1 MIEARGVTCFA
12 KFPLD
17 RFAGQCSAVFPIEE
31 IMSAAAFISTT
42 IPYVNARPHL
52 GHALEYVQ
60 ADAFARHMA
69 SQKDVFFLSGTDE
82 NSLKNVLAAEREGIS
97 TRELVD
103 RNVHFFETL
112 LESLNIKVSDF
123 IRTSVSTNHIA
134 GATQIWRRM
143 EERDDIYTKDYE
155 GLYCVGCEQFYT
167 PDELKDGKCPEHL
180 VEPELVTERNY
191 FFRLSRYGNQ
201 LLEELSSGRLKIY
214 PESRLNEVT
223 SFIRAGLEDISISRS
238 VERARGWGIP
248 VPDDESQVMY
258 VWIDALTN
266 YINALGWTE
275 EKDAYKCFWADADQR
290 THVVG
295 KGVLR
300 FHAIYWPAMLLSAGL
315 PLPTEVMVHG
325 YITAGGQKLSKSLG
339 NAIDP
344 MDLLRDYGQDALRYL
359 LLADFSPFGDGDF
372 SQERLVTR
380 YNTDLANALGNLLS
394 RITAMTVRY
403 REGVLPESG
412 PLGAPEEALLEQAS
426 VSTREADAAME
437 RYDHREALAR
447 IWDLVRRTN
456 AYVDER
462 APWHLAKAAAQGD
475 ARAAQELDSVLHHAY
490 RVLQRLG
497 VLLRPFIPQASAN
510 MLSALNESPECRIA
524 DLVVNPAGRRI
535 EKAAPLFPKLELA

>member
-1 MIEARGVTCFA
+1 
-12 KFPLD
+12 
-17 RFAGQCSAVFPIEE
+17 
-31 IMSAAAFISTT
+31 MSATAFISTT

-60 ADAFARHMA
+60 ADAFARHAM
-69 SQKDVFFLSGTDE
+69 SRKDVFFLSGSDE
-82 NSLKNVLAAEREGIS
+82 NSLKNVLAAEREGVS
-97 TRELVD
+97 TRQLVD
-103 RNVHFFETL
+103 RNVQYFEKL
-112 LESLNIKVSDF
+112 LGAMSIGVSDF
-123 IRTSVSTNHIA
+123 IRTSVSPEHLT
-134 GATQIWRRM
+134 GATEIWRRM
-143 EERDDIYTKDYE
+143 NERGDIYTQDYE

-167 PDELKDGKCPEHL
+167 PDELPDGKCPEHL
-180 VEPELVTERNY
+180 VEPELVTEHNH
-191 FFRLSRYGNQ
+191 FFRLSRYGDQ

-223 SFIRAGLEDISISRS
+223 GFIRSGLEDISISRS

-248 VPDDESQVMY
+248 VPGDETQVMY

-266 YINALGWTE
+266 YINALGWTDE
-275 EKDAYKCFWADADQR
+275 SDRYKRFWVDADRR

-300 FHAIYWPAMLLSAGL
+300 FHAVYWPAMLLSAGL
-315 PLPTEVMVHG
+315 PLPTEVVVHG
-325 YITAGGQKLSKSLG
+325 YITSGGQKLSKSLG

-344 MDLLRDYGQDALRYL
+344 MDVLERYGQDALRYL

-372 SQERLVTR
+372 SEERLVTR

-403 REGVLPESG
+403 RDGVVPQSG
-412 PLGAPEEALLEQAS
+412 PLGAPEEALQEQAAI
-426 VSTREADAAME
+426 STREADAAME

-447 IWDLVRRTN
+447 IWDLVRRAN

-462 APWHLAKAAAQGD
+462 APWHLAKAADQGD
-475 ARAAQELDSVLHHAY
+475 AGAAQDLDTVLHHGY

-497 VLLRPFIPQASAN
+497 VLLRPFVPHASDR
-510 MLSALNESPECRIA
+510 MLRALNDNPESVIS
-524 DLVVNPAGRRI
+524 DLAVDPSGRHV
-535 EKAAPLFPKLELA
+535 EKAPPLFPKLELA